1 LFIVAAAGMQQ
12 EQRNKVMA
20 LYHQTA
26 AVKAKAVAA
35 YVADLVVEMSDR
47 QDKFL
52 VFAYHK

>member
-1 LFIVAAAGMQQ
+1 MQQ

-20 LYHQTA
+20 LYHETA
-26 AVKAKAVAA
+26 KVKASAVAA
-35 YVADLVVEMSDR
+35 YVADLVVEMSSS